1 MDEELRLVFVR
12 SWFYLYVASELF
24 PSIDSLLNSST
35 IVLLHLPLNIL
46 YDYGWFSRQLLSEQL
61 LESFKT
67 DTCGCILSLGC
78 SYPFIFSFEVSLR
91 IAFHHFSFEIYFIFE
106 IL

>member
-35 IVLLHLPLNIL
+35 IVLLAKCPLATGYI
-46 YDYGWFSRQLLSEQL
+46 
-61 LESFKT
+61 
-67 DTCGCILSLGC
+67 
-78 SYPFIFSFEVSLR
+78 V
-91 IAFHHFSFEIYFIFE
+91 
-106 IL
+106 